1 MSRVEPSSRC
11 SEEQRLP
18 DARDQARD
26 AINSA
31 GCPAPGWLGVPALSG
46 GGTGVRGRG
55 VDAMMLRSAEADPH
69 VIEHTTRSGAEAPIV
84 VA

>member
-1 MSRVEPSSRC
+1 VPGTERAMLKEAPIA
-11 SEEQRLP
+11 LP
-18 DARDQARD
+18 RGGRESLPFRA
-26 AINSA
+26 
-31 GCPAPGWLGVPALSG
+31 

-69 VIEHTTRSGAEAPIV
+69 VIEHTTRPEAEAPDV